1 VGCVVVWCAANKPV
15 QVQVTA
21 ELRHCFVTAEQSS
34 VLCTTGA
41 TFDDA
46 IGIFV

>member
-1 VGCVVVWCAANKPV
+1 MGSVVVWCTANKPV

-21 ELRHCFVTAEQSS
+21 ELRHPFVTAEQSS

-41 TFDDA
+41 TFEDA
-46 IGIFV
+46 IDIFV

>member
-1 VGCVVVWCAANKPV
+1 VGCVVVWCTANKPV

-21 ELRHCFVTAEQSS
+21 ELRHSFVAAEQSS
-34 VLCTTGA
+34 SLCTRGA

-46 IGIFV
+46 IDIFV